1 MLKIV
6 AGIVI
11 GGGGEPA
18 SANPEYK
25 NCIDFACSVNIL
37 KNALTISWVVGFFG
51 SGSGIGGTG
60 TGTETVTFPDITD
73 ENPGCVAG
81 NFNNAGVQ
89 HATNDAE
96 TRLRSNGAG
105 VPAFP
110 KAKHKS
116 NAVFIAVS
124 TNGNNCPP

>member
-37 KNALTISWVVGFFG
+37 KNALTIGSILSDSPIKGGVGG
-51 SGSGIGGTG
+51 GI
-60 TGTETVTFPDITD
+60 ETVTFPDWTT

-81 NFNNAGVQ
+81 NFNDAVAQ
-89 HATNDAE
+89 QATSDAE
-96 TRLRSNGAG
+96 TGIRFKGIVFALIHIANA
-105 VPAFP
+105 AF
-110 KAKHKS
+110 
-116 NAVFIAVS
+116 IEVS
-124 TNGNNCPP
+124 TNENDWPL